1 MKRQLMALIVLVSM
15 GVARAQMP
23 AIPAVETTRSGD
35 TASAVEL
42 VAPFPTCHELCA
54 GTMIE
59 LEITETLGSARNPR
73 GHRFGLRL
81 AEPLMVDG
89 QLRVPAG
96 SVGQGEI
103 IHAMPAKGGG
113 KPGELLI
120 AGRYLDMAGARMPL
134 RGLKFA
140 TSGKDQAGLALAS
153 SFALGPFAVFIRGGE
168 IEIPAG
174 ARVHAKLGADFNIAP
189 PTPPAD
195 STTSPQAVSRSQE

>member
-1 MKRQLMALIVLVSM
+1 MKRQLMALIVLASM

-23 AIPAVETTRSGD
+23 AIPAVEPTPAAD
-35 TASAVEL
+35 TAGAAEIIRTV
-42 VAPFPTCHELCA
+42 PTCHELCA
-54 GTMIE
+54 GTIIE
-59 LEITETLGSARNPR
+59 LEITETLGSALNPR

-81 AEPLMVDG
+81 PEPLLVDG
-89 QLRVPAG
+89 QLRIPSG
-96 SVGQGEI
+96 SVGEGEI
-103 IHAMPAKGGG
+103 VHAMPGKGGG

-120 AGRYLDMAGARMPL
+120 AGRYLDMGGARMPL

-140 TSGKDQAGLALAS
+140 TSGKDKAALALAS

-174 ARVHAKLGADFNIAP
+174 TRVHAKLGADFNLAP